1 MVSIKRTKIF
11 FFLIT
16 IALASEY
23 FNAQTVNIKIIK
35 TSYVHEALVPYD
47 LINNQEIKGSLAQ
60 VHTYV
65 LLFGEEAPALEKQKV
80 EFDHK

>member
-35 TSYVHEALVPYD
+35 TSYVRGALVPYD
-47 LINNQEIKGSLAQ
+47 LINNQETKGSLAQ

-65 LLFGEEAPALEKQKV
+65 PLFGEEALEPEINLTESNYK
-80 EFDHK
+80 

>member
-23 FNAQTVNIKIIK
+23 FNAQTVDIKIIK
-35 TSYVHEALVPYD
+35 TSYVHGALVPYD

-65 LLFGEEAPALEKQKV
+65 LLFGEEAPEPEIKSKELDYK
-80 EFDHK
+80 